1 MDGLRHKAEKPIRA
15 SRPSKKARLA
25 VRIGTGAHAVGLSTA
40 PVDVGEPLVTLVRLL
55 RWTRWEVQR
64 RPLLCHLWN
73 RSGKADGRKTSM
85 ILEKAEDLA
94 RLLLEQTGNL
104 DRLEEEF
111 AVVERALGLE
121 AGPNMP
127 WRERLDRLRR
137 NCDEAHPYTQKDEG
151 HLGPVDIPWIWGIP
165 PEVEN

>member
-1 MDGLRHKAEKPIRA
+1 
-15 SRPSKKARLA
+15 
-25 VRIGTGAHAVGLSTA
+25 
-40 PVDVGEPLVTLVRLL
+40 
-55 RWTRWEVQR
+55 
-64 RPLLCHLWN
+64 
-73 RSGKADGRKTSM
+73 M

-127 WRERLDRLRR
+127 WGERQARLRR

-151 HLGPVDIPWIWGIP
+151 PQVCAREKEP
-165 PEVEN
+165 PAASVPLPARSY

>member
-1 MDGLRHKAEKPIRA
+1 MQR
-15 SRPSKKARLA
+15 
-25 VRIGTGAHAVGLSTA
+25 
-40 PVDVGEPLVTLVRLL
+40 RLL
-55 RWTRWEVQR
+55 LR
-64 RPLLCHLWN
+64 RLRK
-73 RSGKADGRKTSM
+73 RSNKRTARKTSM

-127 WRERLDRLRR
+127 WGERLARLRR
-137 NCDEAHPYTQKDEG
+137 NCDEAHPYPQDNEG
-151 HLGPVDIPWIWGIP
+151 HQVCAEEKGAAAASVPLPA
-165 PEVEN
+165 